1 MRGHRGGHYLPF
13 HFLLPVVQEYERKQ
27 LLERIGRESAT
38 LGVDIPERIEVQGT
52 AVDLQEFV
60 LEIKRRETVPAGE
73 RERVEQAKKNLRR
86 ERLDRKERIE
96 DGDIP
101 FEEGER
107 EADAI
112 VGIDRA
118 LEALESLG
126 REDVEAEAERQEAMD
141 KKRWMNFLRQ
151 ALGDDD
157 EGPQVRGP

>member
-1 MRGHRGGHYLPF
+1 MPF
-13 HFLLPVVQEYERKQ
+13 DLLPPAVQEYERKQ

-60 LEIKRRETVPAGE
+60 LEIKRRDTVPAGE
-73 RERVEQAKKNLRR
+73 RERVKRAKKNLRR
-86 ERLDRKERIE
+86 ERLERKGRIE

-101 FEEGER
+101 FEAGER

-141 KKRWMNFLRQ
+141 TKRWMNFLKQ
-151 ALGDDD
+151 ALGNDDD
-157 EGPQVRGP
+157 GPQVRGP